1 MTVQSQKFK
10 NKSNAESG
18 RTFKNPFA
26 KPGKYDQA
34 VRNKLQ
40 DLSRGRGATKI
51 YSKIGKVASAIKGNS
66 GKVGIGLAGL
76 AAGTLLAKTG
86 SRILSNRKKKANS
99 LSGKLTSV
107 IKRQAK
113 KL

>member
-10 NKSNAESG
+10 NKSNSESG
-18 RTFKNPFA
+18 RSSKNPFA
-26 KPGKYDQA
+26 KPGKYNQ
-34 VRNKLQ
+34 VIRNKLQ
-40 DLSRGRGATKI
+40 DLSSGKGAAGV
-51 YSKIGKVASAIKGNS
+51 YSKIGKVASAVKNSS

-76 AAGTLLAKTG
+76 AAGTLLAKKAMGT
-86 SRILSNRKKKANS
+86 RKKS
-99 LSGKLTSV
+99 LRGRLTSA